1 MKTIHGML
9 CLSLTLFSLGLQAQD
24 GEKGIRAGEA
34 NRANIQG
41 QFLGSGTLLSDDVT
55 LMPELTH
62 RISKNESEDQE
73 ALEELKKELNKQ
85 KMAAIAA
92 GNSNE
97 TVKKTRTPSPIVA
110 TGYNALGNQ
119 GTPSDN
125 TIAVNKNN
133 QIICVVNSSL
143 RTYNATTGAS
153 LAAVKGL
160 ASFFT
165 NLSNSTLASTT
176 LCDPKV
182 IFDPQIEKFILFAQ
196 TCEGNSSSSQLLLAF
211 SQTSDP
217 TGLWNLYGF
226 TGNPSSS
233 IGQNVWFDYPKIGVS
248 NSDVFVSGNLF
259 NDNMNYVQ
267 SVFYQINKI
276 KCFAGQSLTNADAII
291 WYNISNDPFTMVP
304 MTNGQSGGYGNNM
317 YLVSTN
323 EGFLGNYLN
332 VYEVSSAVTANP
344 QLTVQLV
351 PADSISSPGNA
362 VQNGSATQLET
373 GDSRGMDGFY
383 LNGTLH
389 YVHHVNVG
397 AGFCGVNYAR
407 LTKSGS
413 NWTLKKRIIK
423 APSKEYAFPSVQSAG
438 TTSADQSAFVSF
450 NFSSSTDFPGMN
462 CVYVDHDFNVSSPTI
477 IKAGTGYASVLPSG
491 GVTRWGDYTGLSRI
505 QNSNPPAAWAFGM
518 FGNTNHTWTNYFAKI
533 TSQGWVLSNEGAV
546 VPNEEVTVYP
556 NPVKDDFF
564 SMELKLNE
572 SGKVDVVLTD
582 LQGRFVRTILADA
595 VANEGENVFTFNK
608 GALAPGTYF
617 LQVSL
622 NKKII
627 RNEKLL
633 VAQP

>member
-1 MKTIHGML
+1 MKTIKAIL
-9 CLSLTLFSLGLQAQD
+9 CLSLSLFSLTTYAQGPD
-24 GEKGIRAGEA
+24 NTVRAGDA
-34 NRANIQG
+34 MRSSIQG
-41 QFLGSGTLLSDDVT
+41 SWLGSGKLISDDVI

-73 ALEELKKELNKQ
+73 ALEALKAALNKE
-85 KMAAIAA
+85 KMAALEA
-92 GNSNE
+92 GIPNE
-97 TVKKTRTPSPIVA
+97 TIKKTRTPSPIVA

-160 ASFFT
+160 ATFFS
-165 NLSNSTLASTT
+165 NLSNTTLASTT

-182 IFDPQIEKFILFAQ
+182 IFDPQVEKFILFAQ
-196 TCEGNSSSSQLLLAF
+196 TCEGNSSSSQLLVAF
-211 SQTSDP
+211 SQTADP
-217 TGLWNLYGF
+217 TGVWNLYGF
-226 TGNPSSS
+226 SGNPSSS

-248 NSDVFVSGNLF
+248 NSDFFVSGNLF

-276 KCFAGQSLTNADAII
+276 KCFAGQSLTAADAVI

-323 EGFLGNYLN
+323 EGFTGSFLN
-332 VYEVSSAVTANP
+332 VYEVTNAVTANP

-351 PADSISSPGNA
+351 PIDTIASPGNA

-383 LNGTLH
+383 QNGTIH
-389 YVHHVNVG
+389 FVCHANVG
-397 AGFCGVNYAR
+397 AGFSGINYAR
-407 LTKSGS
+407 LTKSGN
-413 NWTLKKRIIK
+413 NWTLKKRVIK
-423 APSKEYAFPSVQSAG
+423 AASKEYAFPSIQSAG
-438 TTSADQSAFVSF
+438 TTSADQSAFVNF

-462 CVYVDHDFNVSSPTI
+462 CVYVDHDFNVSAPTL

-491 GVTRWGDYTGLSRI
+491 GVTRWGDYSGLSRI
-505 QNSNPPAAWAFGM
+505 QNANPPAAWAFGM
-518 FGNTNHTWTNYFAKI
+518 YGNTNHTWTNYFAKI
-533 TSQGWVLSNEGAV
+533 TSAGWVLSDNGMSTPSETI
-546 VPNEEVTVYP
+546 TVYP
-556 NPVKDDFF
+556 NPVKEDLF
-564 SMELKLNE
+564 SMELKLNT
-572 SGKVDVVLTD
+572 SGKVDVLLTD
-582 LQGRFVRTILADA
+582 LQGRAVRTILADA

-608 GALAPGTYF
+608 GALAPGTY
-617 LQVSL
+617 LLHVYL
-622 NKKII
+622 NKKSI
-627 RNEKLL
+627 RHEKLL